1 MSGKERRQRP
11 KELFGKTLGA
21 IFKGQWSAKTNFFR
35 FKNAFSTLCEKG
47 LGLSAPYYL
56 NRTRTVYTDTK

>member
-11 KELFGKTLGA
+11 KEPVGKTLGA
-21 IFKGQWSAKTNFFR
+21 IFKGQWSANTNFFR

-47 LGLSAPYYL
+47 LGLSAPYY
-56 NRTRTVYTDTK
+56 